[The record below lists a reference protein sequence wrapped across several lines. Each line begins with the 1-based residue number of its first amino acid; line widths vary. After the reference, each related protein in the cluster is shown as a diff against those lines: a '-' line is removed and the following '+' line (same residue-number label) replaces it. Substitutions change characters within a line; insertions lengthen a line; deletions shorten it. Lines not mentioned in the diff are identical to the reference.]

1 MIYKQLKKYVLP
13 NENDR
18 KKEIYKNFKHH
29 FFPISDSEIELV
41 KKEIEIPFE
50 LEFFYRHIGYGFF
63 FQNNKD
69 NSDRLLDAISFKQIN
84 LRQDYY
90 KYDPDMELYNSS
102 IFRNKYIFF
111 ELCEGTYLHIDK
123 KAIGSQNAI
132 YFFERKI
139 ANSLEDFLL
148 RFNKEGHY
156 FERG

>member
-1 MIYKQLKKYVLP
+1 M
-13 NENDR
+13 
-18 KKEIYKNFKHH
+18 
-29 FFPISDSEIELV
+29 
-41 KKEIEIPFE
+41 KKEIEIPFRVG
-50 LEFFYRHIGYGFF
+50 FFYRHIGYGFF

-123 KAIGSQNAI
+123 KAIGGQNAI
-132 YFFERKI
+132 YFFRKKDCK
-139 ANSLEDFLL
+139 LV
-148 RFNKEGHY
+148 
-156 FERG
+156 RGFFTPL

>member
-29 FFPISDSEIELV
+29 FLPISDSEIELV

-102 IFRNKYIFF
+102 IFRNKYIFLNCVK
-111 ELCEGTYLHIDK
+111 ELIYILK
-123 KAIGSQNAI
+123 KKQ
-132 YFFERKI
+132 
-139 ANSLEDFLL
+139 
-148 RFNKEGHY
+148 
-156 FERG
+156 

>member
-18 KKEIYKNFKHH
+18 EKEIYKNFKHH

-63 FQNNKD
+63 FQNKKD
-69 NSDRLLDAISFKQIN
+69 NCDRLLDVISFKQIN

-90 KYDPDMELYNSS
+90 RCVQIWNCIIVLFFETS
-102 IFRNKYIFF
+102 IFFLNCVKELIYI
-111 ELCEGTYLHIDK
+111 LIK
-123 KAIGSQNAI
+123 KQ
-132 YFFERKI
+132 
-139 ANSLEDFLL
+139 
-148 RFNKEGHY
+148 
-156 FERG
+156 